1 MYVIIQMLLYQIVLS
16 MKLFKITLFSKIYW
30 QHNKLIILLCLTL
43 QTLCSSKTVKVLA
56 VKGVKTRFFFLILSC
71 LERIQVE
78 RLTLS
83 NIFKSIPI
91 FLFYHQSFQSYL
103 KMFLAQNFNKQVIYI

>member
-1 MYVIIQMLLYQIVLS
+1 MLLYQIVLS

-56 VKGVKTRFFFLILSC
+56 VKGVKTRFFFNSQLSRKNTSRKIDTIKH
-71 LERIQVE
+71 LQINSNFFV
-78 RLTLS
+78 LS
-83 NIFKSIPI
+83 PELSVLFKNVFSTE
-91 FLFYHQSFQSYL
+91 FQ
-103 KMFLAQNFNKQVIYI
+103 